1 MSDQTLL
8 AIGCAIGLVLG
19 CVMIAA
25 AKIIER
31 CGQ

>member
-1 MSDQTLL
+1 MTARL
-8 AIGCAIGLVLG
+8 ASAAIAIGLVLG

-31 CGQ
+31 F